1 MKANSTR
8 IALIL
13 GLLFSGVLG
22 LIAGIGAWPRGIG
35 APLDLLFL
43 LFLILVTADFLHR
56 RYKEKKA
63 GG

>member
-1 MKANSTR
+1 
-8 IALIL
+8 LIL

-35 APLDLLFL
+35 TPLELLFL